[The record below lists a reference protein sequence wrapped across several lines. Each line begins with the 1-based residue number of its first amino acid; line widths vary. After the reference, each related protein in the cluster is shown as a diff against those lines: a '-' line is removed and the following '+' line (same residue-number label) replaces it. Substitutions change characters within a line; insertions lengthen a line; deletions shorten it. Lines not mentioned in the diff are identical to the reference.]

1 MDEFLHV
8 LKMNSYFIAWEFITN
23 LSFVKITQCTMDEA
37 SILILSLNSWWMR
50 LTSFTDELIPI
61 AWKFITNVI
70 IYENH
75 SELDGWGLKI
85 QNWMAPKLHI
95 HPTWRHRP
103 PQEWRTGR
111 TTGRT
116 SQGKKSWADW
126 LQLVRCQK
134 HNAQRQQPAL
144 VIAVFLQ
151 SQLRIAIGFPTPSYK
166 TQPLRSSAT
175 ISFL

>member
-1 MDEFLHV
+1 MR
-8 LKMNSYFIAWEFITN
+8 
-23 LSFVKITQCTMDEA
+23 ITQP
-37 SILILSLNSWWMR
+37 SNGWLSLLSSTDRSADTYAR
-50 LTSFTDELIPI
+50 LS
-61 AWKFITNVI
+61 
-70 IYENH
+70 
-75 SELDGWGLKI
+75 GWGLKI
-85 QNWMAPKLHI
+85 QNWMPPKLHI

-126 LQLVRCQK
+126 LQLASCQK

-151 SQLRIAIGFPTPSYK
+151 SLLRIAIGFSTPSYK
-166 TQPLRSSAT
+166 TQPLRSSAP
-175 ISFL
+175 IFFSVSVFVCFWLGFILLQGSEGGCV